1 MKTLKMV
8 LCQLLVVMLSMHI
21 IKADEDDK
29 VDLTKLAATFN
40 DSAVGPNINSDTY
53 SGYLDVSEHKRL
65 HYIFIKSIS
74 ANATTDPVLIWFN
87 GGPGCS
93 SLLGM
98 F

>member
-8 LCQLLVVMLSMHI
+8 LCQLLVVMLSI
-21 IKADEDDK
+21 NLIKADDK
-29 VDLTKLAATFN
+29 VNLTALAATFN
-40 DSAVGPNINSDTY
+40 DSAVGPNLNSETY
-53 SGYLDVSEHKRL
+53 SGYLDVSEHKSL
-65 HYIFIKSIS
+65 HYIFVKSIS
-74 ANATTDPVLIWFN
+74 SNATTDPVLIWFN